1 MCQANL
7 KYGKI
12 AANGRM
18 SGAVAPDHMVGWQAP
33 CLYSMGSEG
42 HACSIFFGTQTTS
55 RARMR
60 TCGVRGDN
68 QPPPSFWSAP
78 NVTTHHVQ
86 RSVGL
91 PQLDMQVLTA
101 ASAWCTITPATV
113 SAYERWN
120 PPNRPHRF
128 GQLRDN
134 AAHAQRDN
142 PDAFGGAVVGNPY
155 LTIKLSGAAA
165 PAPVRIYD
173 M

>member
-1 MCQANL
+1 
-7 KYGKI
+7 
-12 AANGRM
+12 M
-18 SGAVAPDHMVGWQAP
+18 SAAVAPDHMVGWQGP
-33 CLYSMGSEG
+33 LPLFNGFRRPRMQ
-42 HACSIFFGTQTTS
+42 HFFGTKTTS

-60 TCGVRGDN
+60 TCGGRGDN
-68 QPPPSFWSAP
+68 QPPPSFWRAP

-101 ASAWCTITPATV
+101 ASAWCTFTPRTV
-113 SAYERWN
+113 SASERWN

-165 PAPVRIYD
+165 AVAV
-173 M
+173 